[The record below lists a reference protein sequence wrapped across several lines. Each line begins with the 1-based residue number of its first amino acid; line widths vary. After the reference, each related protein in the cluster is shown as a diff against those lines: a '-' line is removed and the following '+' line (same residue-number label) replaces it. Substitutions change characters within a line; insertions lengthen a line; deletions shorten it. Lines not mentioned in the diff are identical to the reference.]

1 MAKNRYKQV
10 KKVFSI
16 SLGARCR
23 EFESPISDQ
32 NALMKD
38 AIQKTPHFCAAF
50 SLSRNLVCTQEQ
62 TGSRTYMSE
71 KTAKRNEDNR
81 FLHFHVANFF
91 KFMAANLSFTQFVT

>member
-1 MAKNRYKQV
+1 MIHENIYTVLSCSLLLR
-10 KKVFSI
+10 SI
-16 SLGARCR
+16 YTKMG
-23 EFESPISDQ
+23 
-32 NALMKD
+32 
-38 AIQKTPHFCAAF
+38 KTVPRIPCAVPSCL
-50 SLSRNLVCTQEQ
+50 SLSRNPVCTQEQ